1 MENPYEPL
9 DLLSLL
15 SVLLGYQNLVENR
28 QQSAHNDVSA
38 ANDKQ
43 AKTLLEELNKR
54 FDEQNVM
61 LRKILEVVN
70 NDRHD
75 RNSKGNKET

>member
-1 MENPYEPL
+1 MDNQFDSL
-9 DLLSLL
+9 DMLSLI
-15 SVLLGYQNLVENR
+15 SVLLGYQNLIENR

-61 LRKILEVVN
+61 LRKILEVIS
-70 NDRHD
+70 ND
-75 RNSKGNKET
+75 

>member
-1 MENPYEPL
+1 MDNQFDAL
-9 DLLSLL
+9 DALSLL
-15 SVLLGYQNLVENR
+15 SVLLGYQNLMENR

-61 LRKILEVVN
+61 LRKILEVIS
-70 NDRHD
+70 ND
-75 RNSKGNKET
+75 

>member
-61 LRKILEVVN
+61 LRKILEVIS
-70 NDRHD
+70 ND
-75 RNSKGNKET
+75 